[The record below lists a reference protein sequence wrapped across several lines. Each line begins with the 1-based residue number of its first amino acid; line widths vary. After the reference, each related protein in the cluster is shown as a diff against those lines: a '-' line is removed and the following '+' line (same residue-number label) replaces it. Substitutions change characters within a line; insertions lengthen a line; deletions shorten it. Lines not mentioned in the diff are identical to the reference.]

1 MTDAE
6 SRALVATQVLR
17 EARAIVKGHRVLVG
31 DGERLATAFAAF
43 SSRVIDI
50 YLSHLF
56 TESKKEI
63 PS

>member
-1 MTDAE
+1 MNDAE

-17 EARAIVKGHRVLVG
+17 EARAILKGHSVLVG